1 MNSTKQHCD
10 FLSDRVEM
18 MVTTQEHK
26 LLETLRNL
34 EYGEVQVFIKG
45 YTIVRMEEKKSIKM

>member
-10 FLSDRVEM
+10 VLSDRVEM
-18 MVTTQEHK
+18 MVTTQERK

-34 EYGEVQVFIKG
+34 EYGEVQVFIKS
-45 YTIVRMEEKKSIKM
+45 YAIVRMEEKKSIKM